1 MTTKTLPQSLTIRLE
16 FEVTLDEVEEICSE
30 NGEKISLQK
39 MLDVLRDYAHAS
51 IDDDAYNMVE
61 SADVYD
67 EEGDK
72 VC

>member
-1 MTTKTLPQSLTIRLE
+1 MTTKTLPESLTIRLE
-16 FEVTLDEVEEICSE
+16 FEITRDEVEEICLE
-30 NGEKISLQK
+30 NGEKITFQK

-61 SADVYD
+61 GADVYD
-67 EEGDK
+67 DEGDK